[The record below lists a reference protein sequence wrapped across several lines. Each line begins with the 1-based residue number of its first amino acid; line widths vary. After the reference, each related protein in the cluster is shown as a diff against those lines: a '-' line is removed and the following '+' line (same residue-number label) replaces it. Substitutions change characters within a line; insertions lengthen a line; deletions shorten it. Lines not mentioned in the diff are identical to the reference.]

1 MQKNILLILFIAG
14 NTPHLCS
21 SGHVPAILV
30 LAPSLI
36 NIIYCTS
43 WEMQQ
48 TPQVI
53 MRLEWKRKILSKLE
67 IFFKIYM
74 LPFSL
79 FPMPIGVVVVVVQP
93 CGSEETTH
101 SPADS
106 NAHLHWAPLRFPL
119 ALSFQLLLSW
129 CAPQL
134 KSNTQCWQN
143 WKGRLCFSIH
153 TLSSKLSFLIQ
164 SSCWWSWQFKNMPCI
179 LSYLTHLC
187 FKQYTEEILVR

>member
-1 MQKNILLILFIAG
+1 MCKRTFYLFIAG

-53 MRLEWKRKILSKLE
+53 MRLEWKWKILSKLE

-79 FPMPIGVVVVVVQP
+79 FPMPIGVVVVVVVQP

-106 NAHLHWAPLRFPL
+106 NAHLHWAPLGFPT
-119 ALSFQLLLSW
+119 FV
-129 CAPQL
+129 
-134 KSNTQCWQN
+134 
-143 WKGRLCFSIH
+143 
-153 TLSSKLSFLIQ
+153 KLMCTTAKEQ
-164 SSCWWSWQFKNMPCI
+164 YPV
-179 LSYLTHLC
+179 LTELERKIV
-187 FKQYTEEILVR
+187 FFYTYTFF